1 MKTSDFDYALPREL
15 IAQTAIEPRDHSR
28 LMTLGRFG
36 GGIAHR
42 RFYDLPDL
50 LREGDL
56 LVFNDSRV
64 FPARVYGRINRPD
77 GPSGGR
83 IELLLLT
90 RLASGDWRA
99 LVRPGR
105 RMREGARFVV
115 SAQDSGTD
123 AQAAGEVVSVEQS
136 GSRIVRFDSEPDL
149 DAIGVVPLPPYIH
162 ETPDDMERYQTVY
175 SRAVGSVAAP
185 TAGLHF
191 TERLLDALD
200 AKRVGRAFVT
210 LHVGWD
216 SFRPVSSNDVD
227 AHEMHSERWE
237 LSSEAADAINAAKS
251 DGRRVISVGT
261 TAVRLLENAALL
273 EGGKSRLVSPGAGD
287 VDLFI
292 TPGFKFRVI
301 DGLITN
307 FHLPKSTLLMLVS
320 AFSSRENILNAY
332 ARAVEERY
340 RFYSFG
346 DAMLII

>member
-1 MKTSDFDYALPREL
+1 MKTSHFDYSLPREL
-15 IAQTAIEPRDHSR
+15 IAQTPSEPRDHSR
-28 LMTLGRFG
+28 LMTLGRRDG
-36 GGIAHR
+36 EIGHR
-42 RFYDLPDL
+42 HFYDLPTL
-50 LREGDL
+50 LSEGDL
-56 LVFNDSRV
+56 LIFNDSRV
-64 FPARVYGRINRPD
+64 FPARLHGRAD
-77 GPSGGR
+77 PSGGR

-90 RLASGDWRA
+90 RLMSGDWRA

-105 RMREGARFVV
+105 RLREGARFVV
-115 SAQDSGTD
+115 SASSADSH
-123 AQAAGEVVSVEQS
+123 AAGEVISVEPS
-136 GSRIVRFDSEPDL
+136 GSRIVRFDAEPDL

-162 ETPDDMERYQTVY
+162 ETPDDIERYQTVY
-175 SRAVGSVAAP
+175 SRSVGSVAAP

-191 TERLLDALD
+191 TQRLLDDLE
-200 AKRVGRAFVT
+200 AKGVRCAFVT

-216 SFRPVSSNDVD
+216 SFRPVASDDVA
-227 AHEMHSERWE
+227 AHRMHSERWE
-237 LSSEAADAINAAKS
+237 LSADAASAINAARA

-273 EGGKSRLVSPGAGD
+273 ESDISESDPARLVSPSAGD

-292 TPGFKFRVI
+292 APGFRFRVI

-320 AFSSRENILNAY
+320 AFCGRKNILDAY

-346 DAMLII
+346 DAMLIL